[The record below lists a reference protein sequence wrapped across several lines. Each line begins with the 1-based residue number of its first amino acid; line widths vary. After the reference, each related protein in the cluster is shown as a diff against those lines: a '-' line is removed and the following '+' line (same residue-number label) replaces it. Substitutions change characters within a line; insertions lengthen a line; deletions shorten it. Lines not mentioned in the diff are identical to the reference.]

1 MKTSARGSKAANV
14 PDADRLISEYI
25 EKDQNL
31 KTANRIYAYDL
42 CCCPEPAAL
51 ALPRLMGSLSTRT
64 FAADSFLLSPASV
77 RLFLQTSNLIYVTCR
92 FTSRARWEPV
102 ESAPRAS
109 IPVSVAERALAN
121 GWPRE
126 LFTEVIGGLPE
137 MNRAPQ
143 PSYDERELL

>member
-1 MKTSARGSKAANV
+1 V
-14 PDADRLISEYI
+14 ISINELVQ
-25 EKDQNL
+25 DL
-31 KTANRIYAYDL
+31 KTL
-42 CCCPEPAAL
+42 TPEQLEQVAGL
-51 ALPRLMGSLSTRT
+51 
-64 FAADSFLLSPASV
+64 V
-77 RLFLQTSNLIYVTCR
+77 HR

-109 IPVSVAERALAN
+109 IPVSVAGRALAN